1 MDHVSLH
8 EEESIMTPLR
18 QRMIEDMQVRNL
30 SPHTIDCYVRQV
42 ALFARYF
49 NRSPELL
56 GPDEIR
62 AYQLHLVHE
71 RKLGWGSF
79 NQAVCAL
86 HFLYL
91 KTLGKDWNIES
102 IPFAKQP
109 KKVPLVLSQDEVR
122 AVLEAITNPQ
132 NRVIAMILYAAGLRV
147 SEAVS
152 LRIADIDSKR
162 MLLHVIQGKGRKDRL
177 VTLSPVLLY
186 HLRCHYQRYR
196 PRSWLFPSRTYPDRH
211 ITRDAVALAITAVRH
226 VVAGKPVSPHT
237 LRHCFATHLL
247 ESGTDLRTVQAL
259 LGHASISSTVIYTHV
274 TRKRIT
280 AIESPLESLPPL
292 R

>member
-56 GPDEIR
+56 GPDQIR

>member
-1 MDHVSLH
+1 
-8 EEESIMTPLR
+8 MTPLR

-30 SPHTIDCYVRQV
+30 SPRTIDCYVRQV

-56 GPDEIR
+56 GPDQIR

-79 NQAVCAL
+79 NQAVCAPPL
-86 HFLYL
+86 PVPQDARQGLEHRVHPVRQAAQEGVAGVEPGRGARRTRSDHQPAEPRHRHDPVCGRAARFRGGLPADRRHRQQADAAACRARQGSQGSFGDVVAGPAAPL
-91 KTLGKDWNIES
+91 ALPLPTLS
-102 IPFAKQP
+102 A
-109 KKVPLVLSQDEVR
+109 PLL
-122 AVLEAITNPQ
+122 
-132 NRVIAMILYAAGLRV
+132 
-147 SEAVS
+147 AVS
-152 LRIADIDSKR
+152 
-162 MLLHVIQGKGRKDRL
+162 Q
-177 VTLSPVLLY
+177 
-186 HLRCHYQRYR
+186 QN
-196 PRSWLFPSRTYPDRH
+196 YPDRH
-211 ITRDAVALAITAVRH
+211 VTRDAVALAITAVRH
-226 VVAGKPVSPHT
+226 AVAGKPVSPHT

-280 AIESPLESLPPL
+280 AVESPLESLPPL